1 MTTDSNPLIPQSDD
15 TSAQSGAVHQPAGYP
30 NRSNYPPYG
39 QSYGQQCGQSYGSG
53 NPYTGNPYGNRNP
66 YTNPYA
72 QSTTRPPLW
81 APWYG
86 INFGHAVARFVRK
99 AFVFHGRASRGEY
112 WWVMLFI
119 MLLSFAVGFLTVAA
133 TDLAGIDIDS
143 SLSDNIASIAST
155 VLQILI
161 FIPDTALSVRRLH
174 DENLSGWWVLLPM
187 VTTIMSVVATLVV
200 LVTGSGDQVA
210 QTMVIAMLVFFGS
223 ELLTILLSVILM
235 ILPSNPAGA
244 RFDRPPAT
252 QQQGSDRSADTA
264 VRDSQSER

>member
-15 TSAQSGAVHQPAGYP
+15 ASTQSGVPSGAPTQPLAGSPSGNPYAVHQPAGYP
-30 NRSNYPPYG
+30 SRTDYPPYG
-39 QSYGQQCGQSYGSG
+39 QSYGQQYDQSYGR
-53 NPYTGNPYGNRNP
+53 GNPYGNRNP

-72 QSTTRPPLW
+72 QSTARPPLW

-86 INFGHAVARFVRK
+86 ISFGHAVARFLRK

-143 SLSDNIASIAST
+143 ALSDNIANIAST
-155 VLQILI
+155 ILQILI
-161 FIPDTALSVRRLH
+161 FIPDMSLSVRRLH
-174 DENLSGWWVLLPM
+174 DENLSGWWVLLP
-187 VTTIMSVVATLVV
+187 VATTIMSVVATLVV
-200 LVTGSGDQVA
+200 LVTGSGNQAEVA

-244 RFDRPPAT
+244 RFDRPTVT
-252 QQQGSDRSADTA
+252 Q
-264 VRDSQSER
+264 

>member
-1 MTTDSNPLIPQSDD
+1 MTTDSNPLISQPDD
-15 TSAQSGAVHQPAGYP
+15 ASAQSDASAGTPAQPSAGSPYAVHQPAGYP
-30 NRSNYPPYG
+30 SRTDCPPYG
-39 QSYGQQCGQSYGSG
+39 QSYGQQYDQSYGSG
-53 NPYTGNPYGNRNP
+53 NPYTNPYGQP
-66 YTNPYA
+66 SA
-72 QSTTRPPLW
+72 QPTTRPPLW

-86 INFGHAVARFVRK
+86 ISFGHAIARFFRK

-143 SLSDNIASIAST
+143 ALSDNIANIVST

-161 FIPDTALSVRRLH
+161 FIPDTAVSVRRLH
-174 DENLSGWWVLLPM
+174 DENLSGWWVLLP
-187 VTTIMSVVATLVV
+187 VATTIMSAVATLVV
-200 LVTGSGDQVA
+200 LVTGSGGQAA

-244 RFDRPPAT
+244 RFDRPTVT
-252 QQQGSDRSADTA
+252 Q
-264 VRDSQSER
+264 

>member
-1 MTTDSNPLIPQSDD
+1 MTTDSNPFISQPDD
-15 TSAQSGAVHQPAGYP
+15 ASAQSDASAGRPYAVHQPAGYP
-30 NRSNYPPYG
+30 SRTDYPPYG
-39 QSYGQQCGQSYGSG
+39 QSSGQQYDQSYGSG
-53 NPYTGNPYGNRNP
+53 NPYTNPYGQP
-66 YTNPYA
+66 SA
-72 QSTTRPPLW
+72 QPTTRPPLW

-86 INFGHAVARFVRK
+86 INFGHAVARFLRK

-112 WWVMLFI
+112 WWGMLFI

-143 SLSDNIASIAST
+143 ALSDNIANIAST

-161 FIPDTALSVRRLH
+161 FIPDMSLSVRRLH

-187 VTTIMSVVATLVV
+187 VTTIMSAVATLVV
-200 LVTGSGDQVA
+200 LVTGSGDQAA

-244 RFDRPPAT
+244 RFDRPPVT
-252 QQQGSDRSADTA
+252 Q
-264 VRDSQSER
+264 